1 MNKRLGV
8 YIGVLVLVLVIG
20 VFAGFLLTLTIKWN
34 DKIIKD
40 PMIIYDNHKI
50 EKMDRQGIIGV
61 ISEAQMKEM
70 LNIQET
76 VPFK

>member
-50 EKMDRQGIIGV
+50 ERMDRQGIIGV
-61 ISEAQMKEM
+61 ISEAQMKEI
-70 LNIQET
+70 LNI
-76 VPFK
+76 